1 MKDAAKHAPQLCTRF
16 HYASELIGR
25 RWNGA
30 IIFMLLK
37 QTCRFAT
44 LRDGIPDITDR
55 MLSERL
61 QELEAGRRRRAS
73 GRARYAGAR
82 GVLAD
87 EEGQGPRRGD
97 RFDRNWAEKY
107 IALPGKRNRQGR
119 KPQRAPQSL
128 IARRLLLSKSMRTSR
143 SNVLR

>member
-1 MKDAAKHAPQLCTRF
+1 MKDVAKNVPQLCTRF

-44 LRDGIPDITDR
+44 LRDGIPGITDR

-61 QELEAGRRRRAS
+61 QELE
-73 GRARYAGAR
+73 
-82 GVLAD
+82 
-87 EEGQGPRRGD
+87 EEGLVERRVVPETPVRVEYSLTKKAKALAEAVD
-97 RFDRNWAEKY
+97 SIATWAEKY
-107 IALPGKRNRQGR
+107 IQLQPEKAKPGKGAQ
-119 KPQRAPQSL
+119 P
-128 IARRLLLSKSMRTSR
+128 RRSAADR
-143 SNVLR
+143 

>member
-1 MKDAAKHAPQLCTRF
+1 MPWYPVGVVAKDPHQHAPELCTRF

-61 QELEAGRRRRAS
+61 QELEHEGVVERVVVPDTPVRVEYS
-73 GRARYAGAR
+73 LTKKGRALAGAIDSI
-82 GVLAD
+82 A
-87 EEGQGPRRGD
+87 
-97 RFDRNWAEKY
+97 NWAEKY
-107 IALPGKRNRQGR
+107 VAAPAAR
-119 KPQRAPQSL
+119 KPPKKIVRA
-128 IARRLLLSKSMRTSR
+128 AKSAVR
-143 SNVLR
+143 

>member
-1 MKDAAKHAPQLCTRF
+1 MPCYPVGVVAKDPQHAPELCTRF

-61 QELEAGRRRRAS
+61 QELEQEGVVERVVVPATPVRVEYS
-73 GRARYAGAR
+73 LTKKGRALAGAIDSI
-82 GVLAD
+82 A
-87 EEGQGPRRGD
+87 
-97 RFDRNWAEKY
+97 NWAEKY
-107 IALPGKRNRQGR
+107 IAVPAARKVPKRTV
-119 KPQRAPQSL
+119 RA
-128 IARRLLLSKSMRTSR
+128 AKSAVR
-143 SNVLR
+143 

>member
-1 MKDAAKHAPQLCTRF
+1 MKDVAKNVPQLCTRF

-44 LRDGIPDITDR
+44 LRDGIPGITDR

-61 QELEAGRRRRAS
+61 QELEQEGIVERVVVPAD
-73 GRARYAGAR
+73 AGAR
-82 GVLAD
+82 RVLPD
-87 EEGQGPRRGD
+87 QEGQGPR
-97 RFDRNWAEKY
+97 
-107 IALPGKRNRQGR
+107 
-119 KPQRAPQSL
+119 
-128 IARRLLLSKSMRTSR
+128 
-143 SNVLR
+143 

>member
-1 MKDAAKHAPQLCTRF
+1 MKDAASHAPQLCTRF

-44 LRDGIPDITDR
+44 LRDGIPGITDR

-61 QELEAGRRRRAS
+61 QELEQEGLLERVVVPDDARARRVLPDQEREGSRRS
-73 GRARYAGAR
+73 GRLAG
-82 GVLAD
+82 
-87 EEGQGPRRGD
+87 
-97 RFDRNWAEKY
+97 
-107 IALPGKRNRQGR
+107 
-119 KPQRAPQSL
+119 SL
-128 IARRLLLSKSMRTSR
+128 G
-143 SNVLR
+143 